1 MSIKQHFTNEQARKF
16 GDEFG
21 FDWERGCTSVE
32 QLSSESDIDLERG
45 LSFMGSYT
53 RPKAKG
59 RHSYST
65 VEMHSLV
72 SPRLPIRPKLRKDRT
87 E

>member
-1 MSIKQHFTNEQARKF
+1 MSIKQHLTPEQARQF

-21 FDWERGCTSVE
+21 FDWERGSASVE
-32 QLSSESDIDLERG
+32 QLIRESDIDLERG
-45 LSFMGSYT
+45 LYSPGNYP

-59 RHSYST
+59 KRPSSPVKT
-65 VEMHSLV
+65 HSLV
-72 SPRLPIRPKLRKDRT
+72 PPRLPVKPKLRK